1 MAGRMVTPM
10 SLRFGIV
17 LTSAAAAVA
26 SVVACGSGSDGS
38 NLGGSPSGYG
48 STNGYGST
56 SGAGDNTGVIFGM
69 GGTSG
74 GYIDRDS
81 GTGAGAPTSV
91 DAACGAAIL
100 SPEAIKV
107 DKTIE
112 QKIDCTA
119 EVPEPIAIYL
129 MLDNSLS
136 MKDNDKWKNAVAA
149 INSFVKTDPALGAK
163 WTCVG
168 EDGKSVAPPANLA
181 APGAGAISVAIQYFH
196 PKNAGSNPNECDGN
210 AHATPAV
217 SMAALPGNGAN
228 ITASLAGT
236 APESNTP
243 TVGSLIGGT
252 KYCQNYEAANPGKK
266 CALVLVTDGQPNGC
280 GLSAKCADGSLDC
293 VDAKSATTLTPTAKR
308 AHDDA
313 AHSVVT
319 FTVGMS
325 GVTKEGFALLDAIAI
340 AGGSD
345 CTPNTPGN
353 ETCNVTTSGADG
365 LLEAL
370 KTIRKSVQVTSTA
383 NQSVTTTSTVST
395 TLACEWAIPKPTGN
409 QIFDKDLVN
418 ISYSGTGG
426 SERLGNVP
434 TKTDCAAATG
444 GWYYDD
450 PNTPKRILACPQ
462 TCNVIQNME
471 NVKLQVLIGC
481 STVPAIV
488 R

>member
-1 MAGRMVTPM
+1 
-10 SLRFGIV
+10 
-17 LTSAAAAVA
+17 
-26 SVVACGSGSDGS
+26 
-38 NLGGSPSGYG
+38 
-48 STNGYGST
+48 
-56 SGAGDNTGVIFGM
+56 
-69 GGTSG
+69 
-74 GYIDRDS
+74 
-81 GTGAGAPTSV
+81 
-91 DAACGAAIL
+91 
-100 SPEAIKV
+100 
-107 DKTIE
+107 
-112 QKIDCTA
+112 
-119 EVPEPIAIYL
+119 

-136 MKDNDKWKNAVAA
+136 MRDSDKWKNAVAA
-149 INSFVKTDPALGAK
+149 INSFVKTDPALGAA

-168 EDGKSVAPPANLA
+168 EDGKSVAPPASLA

-196 PKNAGSNPNECDGN
+196 PKNAGSNPNECDG
-210 AHATPAV
+210 AGHGTPAV
-217 SMAALPGNGAN
+217 PMGPLPANGAN

-236 APESNTP
+236 GPESNTP
-243 TVGSLIGGT
+243 TVGALLGGT
-252 KYCQNYEAANPGKK
+252 KYCQTYETANPGKK

-280 GLSAKCADGSLDC
+280 GLSSKCADGSNDC
-293 VDAKSATTLTPTAKR
+293 VDAKSATTLTPTVKV
-308 AHDDA
+308 AHDDP

-325 GVTKEGFALLDAIAI
+325 GVTKEGFALLDAIAK

-345 CTPNTPGN
+345 CTPNTPGS

-409 QIFDKDLVN
+409 QIFDKGLVN
-418 ISYSGTGG
+418 ISYSGAGG

-434 TKTDCAAATG
+434 TKAACAAATG

-462 TCNVIQNME
+462 TCDVIQNME
-471 NVKLQVLIGC
+471 DVKLQVLIGC
-481 STVPAIV
+481 STVPADV

>member
-1 MAGRMVTPM
+1 M
-10 SLRFGIV
+10 
-17 LTSAAAAVA
+17 
-26 SVVACGSGSDGS
+26 VACGSGADGDAS
-38 NLGGSPSGYG
+38 RLNGAG
-48 STNGYGST
+48 STTGSG
-56 SGAGDNTGVIFGM
+56 SINGAGDNRGVMFGTGGVM
-69 GGTSG
+69 G
-74 GYIDRDS
+74 GYIARDS
-81 GTGAGAPTSV
+81 GSGAGSGAPTSV
-91 DAACGAAIL
+91 DAACGASIL

-107 DKTIE
+107 DKTVE

-149 INSFVKTDPALGAK
+149 ITSFVKTDPTAGAA

-168 EDGKSVAPPANLA
+168 EDGKSVTPPATLA
-181 APGAGAISVAIQYFH
+181 PPGAGAISVAIQYFH
-196 PKNAGSNPNECDGN
+196 PKNAGSRANECDGTS
-210 AHATPAV
+210 HATPAV
-217 SMAALPGNGAN
+217 PMGPLPANGAN

-236 APESNTP
+236 GPVSNTP
-243 TVGSLIGGT
+243 TVGALLGGT

-280 GLSAKCADGSLDC
+280 GLSAMCADGSTDC
-293 VDAKSATTLTPTAKR
+293 VDPKSADTLNPTAKR
-308 AHDDA
+308 AHDDP

-325 GVTKEGFALLDAIAI
+325 GVTQAGFDLLDSIAV

-345 CTPNTPGN
+345 CTPNTLGN
-353 ETCNVTTSGADG
+353 EACNVTTSGADG

-395 TLACEWAIPKPTGN
+395 TLACEWAIPKPSAN
-409 QIFDKDLVN
+409 QTFDKDLVN
-418 ISYSGTGG
+418 ISYSGAGAT
-426 SERLGNVP
+426 ERLGNVP
-434 TKTDCAAATG
+434 TKNDCAAATG

-450 PNTPKRILACPQ
+450 PNAPKRILACPQ

-471 NVKLQVLIGC
+471 NVKIQVLIGC